1 MRKNSWNLRRLTLF
15 FFYSCKFF
23 PKSSNLASWF
33 FVGFLVFFFFG
44 TVWKQSEKQQYCWKV
59 QSESKKKKKKS
70 KIINNFSSFY
80 RIRVKGF
87 CFAFSRVQNHVIKR
101 YFQRDRSLLC
111 ASVYVRMH
119 TYQNLRRLWLCS
131 REQQDTERLIFITTI
146 CLRSTSTDVHTT
158 WNRSSK
164 VTSKKW
170 IWMIQNY
177 GCINNLATA

>member
-1 MRKNSWNLRRLTLF
+1 MKFKEIDFIFFLF
-15 FFYSCKFF
+15 LQILSKILKPCLLIFCGFF
-23 PKSSNLASWF
+23 
-33 FVGFLVFFFFG
+33 GFFFFL
-44 TVWKQSEKQQYCWKV
+44 V
-59 QSESKKKKKKS
+59 QSESSLKSNSTAEKYSLKAKKKKKS

-158 WNRSSK
+158 
-164 VTSKKW
+164 
-170 IWMIQNY
+170 
-177 GCINNLATA
+177 

>member
-1 MRKNSWNLRRLTLF
+1 MKFKEIDFIFFLF
-15 FFYSCKFF
+15 LQILSKILKPCLLIFCGFF
-23 PKSSNLASWF
+23 
-33 FVGFLVFFFFG
+33 GFFFFWYSLKAVWKATVLLKS
-44 TVWKQSEKQQYCWKV
+44 TVWKQ
-59 QSESKKKKKKS
+59 KKKKKS